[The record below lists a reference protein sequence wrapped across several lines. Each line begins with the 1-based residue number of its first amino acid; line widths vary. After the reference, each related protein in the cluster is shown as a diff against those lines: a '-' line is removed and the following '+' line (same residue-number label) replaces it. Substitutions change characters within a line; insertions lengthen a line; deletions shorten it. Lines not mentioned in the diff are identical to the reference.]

1 MPASISLIR
10 HAEKQLGDGPP
21 YGVSA
26 DGSPDPESLTP
37 RGWQRARALVG
48 LFTPQA
54 DQPGAAILPTP
65 THLFASEVG
74 PHSHSLRPL
83 ETLLPLSERLGL
95 PLDQP
100 LLRDDLDRLVEVILA
115 CDGDVLVAWE
125 HKRLPLIANR
135 LVGEESSV
143 PQLWPDD
150 RFDLVW
156 VFEPGST
163 GGSWRLHQVPQLLLA
178 GDRPEPI
185 A

>member
-26 DGSPDPESLTP
+26 DGRPDPESLTP
-37 RGWQRARALVG
+37 RGWQRAGALAG
-48 LFTPQA
+48 LFAPRA
-54 DQPGAAILPTP
+54 DRHGPALLPTP
-65 THLFASEVG
+65 THRFASEVG
-74 PHSHSLRPL
+74 PHSRSRRPL

-95 PLDQP
+95 TLEEPV
-100 LLRDDLDRLVEVILA
+100 LRDDLDRLVEVILA

-125 HKRLPLIANR
+125 HERLPLIANR
-135 LVGEESSV
+135 LVGDQSSV

-156 VFEPGST
+156 VFEPGPT
-163 GGSWRLHQVPQLLLA
+163 GGGWRLRQVPQLLLA
-178 GDRPEPI
+178 GDRAEPI